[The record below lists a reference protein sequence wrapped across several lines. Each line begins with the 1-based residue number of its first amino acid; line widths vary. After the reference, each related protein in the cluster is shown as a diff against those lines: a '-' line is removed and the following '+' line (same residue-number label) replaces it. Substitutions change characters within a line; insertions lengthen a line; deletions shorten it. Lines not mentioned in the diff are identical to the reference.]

1 MREYDFFD
9 LKSETPTPRSQRIN
23 LSNSMVTHHDEDV
36 NRITLRDIVMFI
48 ALVAVC
54 WFFCFI
60 DNNAI
65 VGLVGMIAS
74 LAVLCIARGND
85 HDIY

>member
-1 MREYDFFD
+1 MREFEFYD
-9 LKSETPTPRSQRIN
+9 LKSETPTQKSRRIN
-23 LSNSMVTHHDEDV
+23 LTNTTVSHHDEDV

-54 WFFCFI
+54 WFFCFL
-60 DNNAI
+60 DNNVI

-74 LAVLCIARGND
+74 LAVLCIARGD
-85 HDIY
+85 D

>member
-1 MREYDFFD
+1 MRDFEFYD
-9 LKSETPTPRSQRIN
+9 LKDETPTPRSRRIN
-23 LSNSMVTHHDEDV
+23 LTNTTATHHDEDV

-54 WFFCFI
+54 WFFCFL
-60 DNNAI
+60 DNNVI

-85 HDIY
+85 

>member
-1 MREYDFFD
+1 MKDFEFFD
-9 LKSETPTPRSQRIN
+9 LKSETPTPRSQRIISN
-23 LSNSMVTHHDEDV
+23 LEKYNSTVTHHDEDV

-60 DNNAI
+60 DNNVI

-74 LAVLCIARGND
+74 LAVLCIARGD
-85 HDIY
+85 D